1 MTEADK
7 PRPQGT
13 GLRLAMNPE
22 GELMDNCE
30 HEIRRCNE
38 CETLFETEVADRTRQ
53 GEPRCPQCFLS
64 SSSTVVQLDGRELV
78 IRTSTPFR

>member
-1 MTEADK
+1 M
-7 PRPQGT
+7 GT
-13 GLRLAMNPE
+13 
-22 GELMDNCE
+22 CE

-38 CETLFETEVADRTRQ
+38 CETLFESEVADRTRE

-64 SSSTVVQLDGRELV
+64 SSRAVLQLDERELV